1 MFRSQC
7 WIQLNYGKLCE
18 KLQIICEWFKFHGW
32 NRLKACEFHCNS
44 TVNMSE
50 IMSDMSEMLDLF
62 SSLLRN
68 SLQFLRGHFRWGLTG
83 TPPVDNNAGGN
94 LRIGDPLDV
103 FGAVIDLSHE
113 PDVDVFLKLFQKVFF
128 RKGSKEVSSF
138 SNPQRKST
146 SLSNNDHPLSPWV
159 VKPNC

>member
-1 MFRSQC
+1 MKQVETS
-7 WIQLNYGKLCE
+7 LN
-18 KLQIICEWFKFHGW
+18 H
-32 NRLKACEFHCNS
+32 LKACEFHCNS
-44 TVNMSE
+44 TVKMSD

-94 LRIGDPLDV
+94 LRIGDPLDI

-113 PDVDVFLKLFQKVFF
+113 PDVDVFSSCFKKSFS
-128 RKGSKEVSSF
+128 GKEVRKLAVSQIRKE
-138 SNPQRKST
+138 NPFPLAT
-146 SLSNNDHPLSPWV
+146 TNHPLSP
-159 VKPNC
+159 